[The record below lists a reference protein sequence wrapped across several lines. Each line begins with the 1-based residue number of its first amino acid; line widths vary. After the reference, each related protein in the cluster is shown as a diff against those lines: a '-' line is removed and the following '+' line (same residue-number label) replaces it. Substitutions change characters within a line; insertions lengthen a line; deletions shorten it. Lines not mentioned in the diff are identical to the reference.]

1 MSTLSRHQT
10 ILDLI
15 EEHGEVRVVELCQRF
30 GVSEMTI
37 RRDLSEL
44 ERAGLL
50 RRVHGGAVSARG
62 RSYEPP
68 FLTRTG
74 EHQEQKQRIGQ
85 LAASLIHDGDSI
97 ALDVGTTT
105 LEIAHALRNRKN
117 LNLTVLTASLHIA
130 TLLANTPGIR
140 LILAGGILR
149 PGELSMVG
157 HIAERTFCE
166 FYVDKLFL
174 GVGGISLEAGLTEFN
189 LEDALVKQAML
200 KTAKERIVVVD
211 SSKLNRIA
219 FTHIA
224 PLSEVHTLI
233 TDNDADPNTLQRLRE
248 ASLRIL
254 LA

>member
-1 MSTLSRHQT
+1 MSTLSRHQA
-10 ILDLI
+10 ILNLL
-15 EEHGEVRVVELCQRF
+15 EEHGEVRVADLCQRF

-68 FLTRTG
+68 FLSRAN
-74 EHQEQKQRIGQ
+74 EHLEQKQRIGQ

-105 LEIAHALRNRKN
+105 LEIARALKAREN

-157 HIAERTFCE
+157 HIAERTFRE

-174 GVGGISLEAGLTEFN
+174 GVGGLSLEAGLTEFN

-200 KTAKERIVVVD
+200 KTAKERIVVAD
-211 SSKLNRIA
+211 SSKLGRVA
-219 FTHIA
+219 FTLIA

-233 TDNDADPNTLQRLRE
+233 TDSNADATLLQQLRE
-248 ASLRIL
+248 AGLRIL